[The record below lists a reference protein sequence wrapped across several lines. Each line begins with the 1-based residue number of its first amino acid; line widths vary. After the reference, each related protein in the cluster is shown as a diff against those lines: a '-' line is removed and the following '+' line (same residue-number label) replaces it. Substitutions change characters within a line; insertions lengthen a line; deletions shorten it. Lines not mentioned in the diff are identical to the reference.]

1 MIISQKEI
9 VLLPFPFSDLEGTRV
24 RPALVVSNNEL
35 NKKSEDCIMVP
46 LTTVIKDEP
55 YSVVINQEDL
65 SSGKLL
71 KSSRIRTDKIFSVKK
86 DLVTMKIGVVN
97 DNVLDK
103 VKKEIQK
110 MF

>member
-1 MIISQKEI
+1 MKINQKEV
-9 VLLPFPFSDLEGTRV
+9 VLLPFPFSDHEGSRV
-24 RPALVVSNNEL
+24 RPALVVSSNEL
-35 NKKSEDCIMVP
+35 NKKSEDGIMVP

-86 DLVTMKIGVVN
+86 DLVTMKIGIVN
-97 DNVLDK
+97 DNVLEK
-103 VKKEIQK
+103 VKKEIQN

>member
-1 MIISQKEI
+1 MMISQKEM

-35 NKKSEDCIMVP
+35 NKKSKDCIMVP
-46 LTTVIKDEP
+46 LTTVIKNEP

-86 DLVTMKIGVVN
+86 DLVTMKIGVIH
-97 DNVLDK
+97 DNILEK
-103 VKKEIQK
+103 VKKEIQN

>member
-9 VLLPFPFSDLEGTRV
+9 VLLPFPFSNLEGTRV
-24 RPALVVSNNEL
+24 RPALVVSNDNL

-55 YSVVINQEDL
+55 YSVIINQEDL

-71 KSSRIRTDKIFSVKK
+71 KSSRIRTDKIFSIKK
-86 DLVTMKIGVVN
+86 DLITMKIGIIN
-97 DNVLDK
+97 NNILEK
-103 VKKEIQK
+103 VKFEIKK

>member
-1 MIISQKEI
+1 MIINQKEI

-86 DLVTMKIGVVN
+86 DLVNMKIGIIN
-97 DNVLDK
+97 DDILEK
-103 VKKEIQK
+103 VKKEIQD

>member
-1 MIISQKEI
+1 MIINQKEI
-9 VLLPFPFSDLEGTRV
+9 VLLPFPFSNLEGTRV
-24 RPALVVSNNEL
+24 RPALVVSNDEL
-35 NKKSEDCIMVP
+35 NKKSEDCIIVP
-46 LTTVIKDEP
+46 LTTVIKEEL

-65 SSGKLL
+65 SSGRLL

-97 DNVLDK
+97 DDVLEK
-103 VKKEIQK
+103 VKKEIQN